1 MPQKTNNPEK
11 KQTGNGMTLS
21 SASVRQE
28 QKRAMAGGGIEW
40 LGLEGK
46 EVR

>member
-1 MPQKTNNPEK
+1 MPKKTNNPEK
-11 KQTGNGMTLS
+11 KGNGMTLS
-21 SASVRQE
+21 SASVRQKQE
-28 QKRAMAGGGIEW
+28 RAMEGGGMEW